1 VGKAACERLASIQ
14 YSVGWRGTSAAV
26 YNEMNVSHDLGLETG
41 CLKACHP
48 KRSLRSFIN
57 FEHEK
62 ANIDFVLLYFFSDN
76 ISE

>member
-1 VGKAACERLASIQ
+1 MI
-14 YSVGWRGTSAAV
+14 W
-26 YNEMNVSHDLGLETG
+26 DFETG

-57 FEHEK
+57 FQNEK
-62 ANIDFVLLYFFSDN
+62 ANIDFILLYFFSDN